1 MITPV
6 FKKTILVS
14 LLGHLTLFSLVSFSF
29 GVRLPRADFT
39 GVYFLKGIIPNLDIL
54 TKDIFYGS
62 DIKGIFSHKIG
73 ALMLDK
79 AKKITPEVPGGY
91 LKPRINLPFNSEK
104 AFFSGPSTQAVSIS
118 KRKESVIMFY
128 PQIPYPIALYF
139 KDRQTVHIELTFNVV
154 TLGRGNSIMIKRKI
168 SSGNLE
174 ADLLSMRYISR
185 YLFMQRMGLVPNSW
199 QTVKIDLSTKQNDQ
213 P

>member
-6 FKKTILVS
+6 FKKTIFIS
-14 LLGHLTLFSLVSFSF
+14 LLGHLTLFSLISFSF

-62 DIKGIFSHKIG
+62 DIKGLISHKIG

-79 AKKITPEVPGGY
+79 ARKITPEVPGGY
-91 LKPRINLPFNSEK
+91 LKPGINLPFNSEK
-104 AFFSGPSTQAVSIS
+104 AFFSGPSTQTLAVSR
-118 KRKESVIMFY
+118 RKESIIMFY
-128 PQIPYPIALYF
+128 PQIPYPITLYF
-139 KDRQTVHIELTFNVV
+139 KDRQAVHIELMFNVV
-154 TLGRGNSIMIKRKI
+154 TLGRGNAIIIKRKI

-185 YLFMQRMGLVPNSW
+185 YLFMQRMSFIPNSW
-199 QTVKIDLSTKQNDQ
+199 QTVKIDLSTK
-213 P
+213 